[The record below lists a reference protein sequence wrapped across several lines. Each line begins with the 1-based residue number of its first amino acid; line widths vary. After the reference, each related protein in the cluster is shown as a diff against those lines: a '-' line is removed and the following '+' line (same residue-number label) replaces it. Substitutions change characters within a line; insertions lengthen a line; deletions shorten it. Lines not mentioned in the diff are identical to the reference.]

1 MIGMGG
7 NLNITSKKY
16 EIVYPSVN
24 FSKTKRIVDQIIL
37 RVDGID
43 KIIQFTENHILVMT
57 KEI

>member
-7 NLNITSKKY
+7 NLNIISKKY